1 MAGLSYFNLALL
13 IILLLPA
20 VILPW
25 EGRRPPDLLYV
36 VIAIGGLSFAALKGG
51 APALA
56 WAMAAGAGCLLLVAG
71 SVAALRAGMGL
82 RVLTGSQIKLL
93 AAGATWLGMVGAL
106 TMIAITAMTLL
117 VLASAQQFRTA
128 ARRPDSGAIVAVAIF
143 CVGLQQVLPSI

>member
-13 IILLLPA
+13 IVLLLPA

-25 EGRRPPDLLYV
+25 EGRRPPNLLYL

-51 APALA
+51 IPALG
-56 WAMAAGAGCLLLVAG
+56 WSVLAGASCLVLVAG
-71 SVAALRAGMGL
+71 GLAVLRSTTGFCL
-82 RVLTGSQIKLL
+82 LTGSQIKLL
-93 AAGATWLGMVGAL
+93 AAGATWLGLLGAA

-117 VLASAQQFRTA
+117 IVATAQQFRTVT
-128 ARRPDSGAIVAVAIF
+128 RRPDSGAIVAVAIF

>member
-13 IILLLPA
+13 IVLLLPA

-25 EGRRPPDLLYV
+25 EGRRPPNLLYL

-51 APALA
+51 VPAFSLSVL
-56 WAMAAGAGCLLLVAG
+56 AGASCLVLVAG
-71 SVAALRAGMGL
+71 GLAILRSTTGFCL
-82 RVLTGSQIKLL
+82 LTGSQIKLL
-93 AAGATWLGMVGAL
+93 AAGATWLGLLGAA

-117 VLASAQQFRTA
+117 IVATAQQFRTV